1 MTYYSSGSEKSCRCD
16 ATSDATSEASCTEG
30 SVVGV
35 GNSGGVSINS
45 YGSQV
50 PSLFFSPV
58 GRETLKVIYYTLGGD
73 EAQEGG
79 AASSV
84 RVQVQVAKVL
94 GEVDSAK
101 K

>member
-1 MTYYSSGSEKSCRCD
+1 MRRAKRVAWRVVLSVLETVVES
-16 ATSDATSEASCTEG
+16 AS
-30 SVVGV
+30 
-35 GNSGGVSINS
+35 IRM
-45 YGSQV
+45 
-50 PSLFFSPV
+50 PSHFFSPV